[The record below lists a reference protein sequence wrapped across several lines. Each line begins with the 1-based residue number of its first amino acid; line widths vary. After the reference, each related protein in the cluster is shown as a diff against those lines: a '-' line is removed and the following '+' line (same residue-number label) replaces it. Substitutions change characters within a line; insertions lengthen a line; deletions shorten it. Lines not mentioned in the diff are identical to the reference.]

1 MIRPGAGLS
10 LANGARA
17 FRHRNYRLFFGGQ
30 LVSLVG
36 TWMQTVAQGWL
47 VLQLTGDPFLLG
59 VVAALQWIPVMVL
72 GLFGGLIADAA
83 AQAAG
88 ADRDP
93 GASR

>member
-30 LVSLVG
+30 LISLVG

-47 VLQLTGDPFLLG
+47 ILQLTGDPFLLG
-59 VVAALQWIPVMVL
+59 VVAAFQWIPVHGPRPVRRP
-72 GLFGGLIADAA
+72 
-83 AQAAG
+83 
-88 ADRDP
+88 DRRRRCP
-93 GASR
+93 SARR